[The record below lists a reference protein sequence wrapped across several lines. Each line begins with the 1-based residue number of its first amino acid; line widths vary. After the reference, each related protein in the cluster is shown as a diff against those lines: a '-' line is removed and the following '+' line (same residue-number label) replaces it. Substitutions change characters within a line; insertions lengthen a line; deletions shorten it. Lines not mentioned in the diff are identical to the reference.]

1 MHTGWLNDSGY
12 YYYLD
17 NNNNSLKGKMLT
29 GQCLLQDGG
38 LYSFAYNG
46 ILILKLIKVR
56 IKKLI

>member
-46 ILILKLIKVR
+46 ILILKHY
-56 IKKLI
+56 